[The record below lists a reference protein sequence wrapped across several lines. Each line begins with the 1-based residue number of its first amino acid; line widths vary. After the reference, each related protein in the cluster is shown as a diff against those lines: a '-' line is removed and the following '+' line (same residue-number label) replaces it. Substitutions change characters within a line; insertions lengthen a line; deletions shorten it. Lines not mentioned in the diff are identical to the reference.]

1 MHMRHV
7 DWHEKNIFNE
17 MKKYI
22 VLLLMAVVT
31 SVNVCAQSSMSDD
44 QVMQFAIREQKAGS
58 SQQQIVTK
66 LIQRGVDINQI
77 RRVRKKLERETS
89 QSGLGV
95 VSNIDKAG
103 DRTRKAAVVGKE
115 AQADEAQSRTSGLV
129 EAERQRSTRRTYD
142 DEDPEYLE
150 FLKAY
155 RDVLPDSMTIND
167 EFDEFIRDK
176 YEKQKN
182 QKKVFGRNIFN
193 NKDLSFEPNMNIATP
208 ENYVLGP
215 GDAVYVDVYGASN
228 KSVETTVSPDGYI
241 NVEGFGLIYVSGLTV
256 AQANARVKSE
266 LGKRYSSST
275 IKLTVGQTKTIAV
288 NVMGE
293 VKVPGTYTLSAF
305 STVFHALYMAGGT
318 NDIGTLR
325 DIKVFRNNKQVA
337 SVDIYD
343 YMLNG
348 KLRSNI
354 RLAEGD
360 VIMVGPYNCLVN
372 ITGKVK
378 RPMYYEMKP
387 TESMSSLLKYS
398 GGFAG
403 DAYTKSV
410 RVVRKTG
417 RQYSVYNVEEFDM
430 GQFYMADGDSVSV
443 DSVLT
448 RYENMVEVKG
458 GVFRP
463 GMYQI
468 GNGINSVRTLVEHA
482 EGVTEQ
488 AFLNRAIIHRTKAD
502 RTLEVI
508 SVDLKGILAGTT
520 ADIPLKNE
528 DVLFIPTSEDANME
542 KTLTISGEV
551 YYPGIYRYAD
561 NETIEDFILQAGGL
575 KETASTVKVDISRR
589 RINPAATASEA
600 ELSQTFTMSLKDGF
614 VVDGTPGFVL
624 QPYDEVYVRKSPG
637 TNEQV
642 NIKIEG
648 EVLFPGDYALAA
660 KTQRLSDV
668 MKMAGGVT
676 AFGYAKGAR
685 LERKVSPEERIRM
698 EEVMKLQREQ
708 YEEMQNEQAVS
719 LASAKVSVAG
729 LNEDAS
735 KSAMVQKFRVADTYY
750 VGIELDKA
758 LANPGGDEDITLREG
773 DKIIVPMYNATVKV
787 NGAVLYPNTVN
798 FISGKKAK
806 YYLSQAGGLGNHANK
821 KGAYIIYQNGN
832 AAKIS
837 DGAKP
842 EPGCEIIVPYKVKKV
857 QNTQQWITIGT
868 GVASLA
874 TIIATL
880 ANILK

>member
-1 MHMRHV
+1 
-7 DWHEKNIFNE
+7 
-17 MKKYI
+17 MKRRLASTLLF
-22 VLLLMAVVT
+22 LLLA
-31 SVNVCAQSSMSDD
+31 SSLSWAQSSMTDD
-44 QVMQFAIREQKAGS
+44 QIFQFAVKEQKAGT

-66 LIQRGVDINQI
+66 LMQRGVDINQI
-77 RRVRKKLERETS
+77 RRVKRKLERETK
-89 QSGLGV
+89 QTGLGV
-95 VSNIDKAG
+95 VSNVG
-103 DRTRKAAVVGKE
+103 TNNNDRTRKANTQTDELASE
-115 AQADEAQSRTSGLV
+115 NADKYTSGMILDN
-129 EAERQRSTRRTYD
+129 RYQSKRRTYD
-142 DEDPEYLE
+142 ENDPEFQE
-150 FLKAY
+150 FMKAY
-155 RDVLPDSMTIND
+155 KELLPDSLTIQD
-167 EFDEFIRDK
+167 EFDEFI
-176 YEKQKN
+176 YEKYQK
-182 QKKVFGRNIFN
+182 QKDQRKVFGRNIFN

-215 GDAVYVDVYGASN
+215 GDAVFVDIYGASN
-228 KSVETTVSPDGYI
+228 KSAQATVTPDGYI
-241 NVEGFGLIYVSGLTV
+241 NIEGYGLIYVSGLTV
-256 AQANARVKSE
+256 AQANAKVKSE
-266 LGKRYSSST
+266 LGKRYSSSK
-275 IKLTVGQTKTIAV
+275 IKLTVGQTKTISV

-305 STVFHALYMAGGT
+305 SSVFHALYMAGGT
-318 NDIGTLR
+318 NEIGTLR

-343 YMLNG
+343 YILNG
-348 KLRSNI
+348 RLRSNI
-354 RLAEGD
+354 RLTEGD

-378 RPMYYEMKP
+378 RPMYYEMK
-387 TESMSSLLKYS
+387 TSESMSSLLKYS

-417 RQYSVYNVEEFDM
+417 RQYSIYNVEEFDM
-430 GQFYMADGDSVSV
+430 GQFLMADGDSVSV

-468 GNGINSVRTLVEHA
+468 GAGINSVRTLVEHA

-488 AFLNRAIIHRTKAD
+488 AFLNRAIIHRMKSD

-508 SVDLKGILAGTT
+508 SVDLKGILAGTVP
-520 ADIPLKNE
+520 DVPMKNE
-528 DVLFIPTSEDANME
+528 DVLFIPTQEELNTE
-542 KTLTISGEV
+542 KTITIYGEV
-551 YYPGIYRYAD
+551 FYPGIYKYAE
-561 NETIEDFILQAGGL
+561 NETIEDFVLQAGGL
-575 KETASTVKVDISRR
+575 NESASTVKVDVSRR
-589 RINPAATASEA
+589 IVNPEATTSNA
-600 ELSQTFTMSLKDGF
+600 EIAQIFSMSLKDGF
-614 VVDGTPGFVL
+614 VIDGTPGFTL
-624 QPYDEVYVRKSPG
+624 QPFDEVYVRKSPG

-642 NIKIEG
+642 NVSISG
-648 EVLFPGDYALAA
+648 EVLFPGSYSLAT
-660 KTQRLSDV
+660 KKQRLSDI

-685 LERKVSPEERIRM
+685 LERKVNPEERIRM

-708 YEEMQNEQAVS
+708 YEEMQNEQAIS
-719 LASAKVSVAG
+719 LANAKANVST
-729 LNEDAS
+729 LKEDANQ
-735 KSAMVQKFRVADTYY
+735 SAMVQKFKGGDTYY

-773 DKIIVPMYNATVKV
+773 DKIIVPVFNGTVKV

-798 FISGKKAK
+798 YISGKKTK
-806 YYLSQAGGLGNHANK
+806 YYLSQAGGFGNYANK

-832 AAKIS
+832 AAKLS

-842 EPGCEIIVPYKVKKV
+842 EPGCEIIVPYKAKKV
-857 QNTQQWITIGT
+857 QNFQQWVTLGT
-868 GVASLA
+868 GIASLA

>member
-1 MHMRHV
+1 MR
-7 DWHEKNIFNE
+7 
-17 MKKYI
+17 KYLC
-22 VLLLMAVVT
+22 LLLFAVFT
-31 SVNVCAQSSMSDD
+31 CMEASAQSSMTDD
-44 QVMQFAIREQKAGS
+44 QVLQFAVKEQKAGS
-58 SQQQIVTK
+58 TQQQIVTK
-66 LIQRGVDINQI
+66 LMQRGVDISQI
-77 RRVRKKLERETS
+77 RRVKKKMERTAS
-89 QSGLGV
+89 ADGMGV
-95 VSNIDKAG
+95 VSNVNKND
-103 DRTRKAAVVGKE
+103 DRSRKGNSANAEIQPDESE
-115 AQADEAQSRTSGLV
+115 ARTSGLV
-129 EAERQRSTRRTYD
+129 ERERDKSVRHTYD
-142 DEDPEYLE
+142 EDDEEFQA
-150 FLKAY
+150 FLKVY
-155 RDVLPDSMTIND
+155 KDVMPDSLTLED
-167 EFDEFIRDK
+167 EFDDFIRDK

-182 QKKVFGRNIFN
+182 RKKVFGRNIFN

-215 GDAVYVDVYGASN
+215 GDAVYVDIYGASN
-228 KSVETTVSPDGYI
+228 KSLEMTVSPDGYI
-241 NVEGFGLIYVSGLTV
+241 NVEGYGLVSVSGLTV
-256 AQANARVKSE
+256 SQANARVKSE

-275 IKLTVGQTKTIAV
+275 IKLTVGQTKTISV

-348 KLRSNI
+348 KLSGNV

-378 RPMYYEMKP
+378 RPMYYEMK
-387 TESMSSLLKYS
+387 TSESMASLLKYA
-398 GGFAG
+398 GGFTG
-403 DAYTKSV
+403 DAYSKSV

-417 RQYSVYNVEEFDM
+417 RQYSVYNVNEFDQA
-430 GQFYMADGDSVSV
+430 QFYMADGDSVSV
-443 DSVLT
+443 DSVLV

-468 GNGINSVRTLVEHA
+468 GDGINSVRTLVEQA

-488 AFLNRAIIHRTKAD
+488 AFLNRAIIHRMKQD
-502 RTLEVI
+502 RTFEVVR
-508 SVDLKGILAGTT
+508 VDLKGILDGTV
-520 ADIPLKNE
+520 ADVPLKNE
-528 DVLFIPTSEDANME
+528 DVLFIPTQEELNME
-542 KTLTISGEV
+542 KTITISGEV
-551 YYPGIYRYAD
+551 FYPGIYKYAE

-575 KETASTVKVDISRR
+575 KETASTVKVDVSRR
-589 RINPAATASEA
+589 KVNPGATQSEDDLA
-600 ELSQTFTMSLKDGF
+600 EIFSISLKDGF

-624 QPYDEVYVRKSPG
+624 QPFDEVYVRKSPG
-637 TNEQV
+637 TTDPV
-642 NIKIEG
+642 DVTISG
-648 EVLFPGDYALAA
+648 EVLFPGDYSLAA

-668 MKMAGGVT
+668 LKAAGGVT
-676 AFGYAKGAR
+676 PFGYAKGAR
-685 LERKVSPEERIRM
+685 LERKVNAEERIRM

-708 YEEMQNEQAVS
+708 YEEIQQEQAIS
-719 LASAKVSVAG
+719 MASAKTSVTG
-729 LNEDAS
+729 MNNDIY
-735 KSAMVQKFRVADTYY
+735 KSAMVQKFKVRDTYY

-758 LANPGGDEDITLREG
+758 LANPGCDEDITLREG
-773 DKIIVPMYNATVKV
+773 DKIIVPVYNATVKI

-798 FISGKKAK
+798 FTKGKKFK
-806 YYLSQAGGLGNHANK
+806 QYLSQAGGYSNNANK

-832 AAKIS
+832 AAKVS
-837 DGAKP
+837 DGAEP
-842 EPGCEIIVPYKVKKV
+842 EPGCEIIVPYKSKKV
-857 QNTQQWITIGT
+857 QNVQQWISIGT
-868 GVASLA
+868 GVASLV

>member
-1 MHMRHV
+1 M
-7 DWHEKNIFNE
+7 EI
-17 MKKYI
+17 KKYI
-22 VLLLMAVVT
+22 CLILLAMFACLEV
-31 SVNVCAQSSMSDD
+31 SAQSSMTDD
-44 QVMQFAIREQKAGS
+44 QVLQFAAKEQKAGS

-66 LIQRGVDINQI
+66 LMQRGVDINQI
-77 RRVRKKLERETS
+77 RRVKKKMERTSS
-89 QSGLGV
+89 QSGVGV
-95 VSNIDKAG
+95 VSNIEKTD
-103 DRTRKAAVVGKE
+103 DRTRKANTATKE
-115 AQADEAQSRTSGLV
+115 TSADDAEARTSGLV
-129 EAERQRSTRRTYD
+129 TMERDKSVRHTYD
-142 DEDPEYLE
+142 EDDEEFQE

-155 RDVLPDSMTIND
+155 KDVLPDSLTMED
-167 EFDEFIRDK
+167 EFEEFIRDK

-182 QKKVFGRNIFN
+182 RKKVFGRNVFN

-228 KSVETTVSPDGYI
+228 KSVEATVSPDGYI
-241 NVEGFGLIYVSGLTV
+241 NIEGYGLISVSGLTV
-256 AQANARVKSE
+256 KQANARVKSE

-275 IKLTVGQTKTIAV
+275 IKLTVGQTKTISV

-348 KLRSNI
+348 KLSGNV

-360 VIMVGPYNCLVN
+360 VIMVGPYSCLVN

-378 RPMYYEMKP
+378 RPMYYEMK
-387 TESMSSLLKYS
+387 TSESMASLLKYA

-417 RQYSVYNVEEFDM
+417 RQYSVYNVNEFDQA
-430 GQFYMADGDSVSV
+430 QFYMADGDSVSV
-443 DSVLT
+443 DSVLV

-468 GNGINSVRTLVEHA
+468 GDGINSVRTLVEQA

-488 AFLNRAIIHRTKAD
+488 AFLNRAIIHRMKAD
-502 RTLEVI
+502 RTLEVV
-508 SVDLKGILAGTT
+508 SVDLKGILAGTS
-520 ADIPLKNE
+520 ADVPLKNE
-528 DVLFIPTSEDANME
+528 DVLFIPTQEELNME
-542 KTLTISGEV
+542 KTITISGEV
-551 YYPGIYRYAD
+551 YYPGIYKYAE

-575 KETASTVKVDISRR
+575 KETASTMKVDISRR
-589 RINPAATASEA
+589 RVNPGATQADG
-600 ELSQTFTMSLKDGF
+600 ELAQTFSMSIKDGF
-614 VVDGTPGFVL
+614 VVDGTPGFTL
-624 QPYDEVYVRKSPG
+624 QPFDEVYVRKSPG
-637 TNEQV
+637 TTDPV
-642 NIKIEG
+642 NVTVSG
-648 EVLFPGDYALAA
+648 EVLFPGDYSLAA

-668 MKMAGGVT
+668 MKTAGGVT
-676 AFGYAKGAR
+676 QFGYAKGAR
-685 LERKVSPEERIRM
+685 LERKVNAEERIRL

-708 YEEMQNEQAVS
+708 YEEMQQEQAIS
-719 LASAKVSVAG
+719 LASAKASSTGMNV
-729 LNEDAS
+729 DAN
-735 KSAMVQKFRVADTYY
+735 KSAIMDKFKVTDTYY

-758 LANPGGDEDITLREG
+758 LENPGCDEDIILREG
-773 DKIIVPMYNATVKV
+773 DKIIVPVYNGTVKV

-798 FISGKKAK
+798 YTSGKKFRH
-806 YYLSQAGGLGNHANK
+806 YLSQAGGFSNNANK

-832 AAKIS
+832 AAKVA

-842 EPGCEIIVPYKVKKV
+842 EPGCEIIVPYKSKKV
-857 QNTQQWITIGT
+857 QNVQQWISIGT
-868 GVASLA
+868 GVASLV

>member
-1 MHMRHV
+1 
-7 DWHEKNIFNE
+7 
-17 MKKYI
+17 MKKYLC
-22 VLLLMAVVT
+22 LLLFAVFACMEA
-31 SVNVCAQSSMSDD
+31 SAQSSMTDD
-44 QVMQFAIREQKAGS
+44 QVLQFAVKEQKAGS
-58 SQQQIVTK
+58 TQQQIVTK
-66 LIQRGVDINQI
+66 LMQRGVDISQI
-77 RRVRKKLERETS
+77 RRVKKKMERAS
-89 QSGLGV
+89 SSDGMGV
-95 VSNIDKAG
+95 VSNVNKTD
-103 DRTRKAAVVGKE
+103 DRSRKGNAANAE
-115 AQADEAQSRTSGLV
+115 MRSDESESRTSGLV
-129 EAERQRSTRRTYD
+129 ERERDKSVRHTYD
-142 DEDPEYLE
+142 EDDEEFQA

-155 RDVLPDSMTIND
+155 KDVLPDSLTMED

-182 QKKVFGRNIFN
+182 MKKVFGRNIFN

-215 GDAVYVDVYGASN
+215 GDAVYIDIYGASN
-228 KSVETTVSPDGYI
+228 KSVETTVSPDGYV
-241 NVEGFGLIYVSGLTV
+241 NVEGFGLISVSGLTV
-256 AQANARVKSE
+256 QQANARVKSE

-275 IKLTVGQTKTIAV
+275 IKLTVGQTKTISV

-348 KLRSNI
+348 KLSGNV

-378 RPMYYEMKP
+378 RPMYYEMKT
-387 TESMSSLLKYS
+387 TESMASLLKYA
-398 GGFAG
+398 GGFTG
-403 DAYTKSV
+403 DAYSKSV
-410 RVVRKTG
+410 RVIRKTG
-417 RQYSVYNVEEFDM
+417 RQYSVYNVNEFDQA
-430 GQFYMADGDSVSV
+430 QFYMADGDSVSV
-443 DSVLT
+443 DSVLI

-468 GNGINSVRTLVEHA
+468 GDGVNSVRTLVEQA

-488 AFLNRAIIHRTKAD
+488 AFLNRAIIHRMKQD
-502 RTLEVI
+502 RTLEVV
-508 SVDLKGILAGTT
+508 SVDLKGILDGTV
-520 ADIPLKNE
+520 ADVPLKNE
-528 DVLFIPTSEDANME
+528 DVLFIPTQEELNME
-542 KTLTISGEV
+542 KTITISGEV
-551 YYPGIYRYAD
+551 FYPGIYKYAE

-575 KETASTVKVDISRR
+575 KETASTVKVDVSRR
-589 RINPAATASEA
+589 KVNPGATQSEDGLA
-600 ELSQTFTMSLKDGF
+600 EIFSMSIKDGF
-614 VVDGTPGFVL
+614 VVDGTPGFTL
-624 QPYDEVYVRKSPG
+624 QPFDEVYVRKSPG
-637 TNEQV
+637 TTDPV
-642 NIKIEG
+642 NVTISG
-648 EVLFPGDYALAA
+648 EVLFPGEYSLAA

-668 MKMAGGVT
+668 MKAAGGVT
-676 AFGYAKGAR
+676 PFGYAKGAR
-685 LERKVSPEERIRM
+685 LERKVNAEERIRM

-708 YEEMQNEQAVS
+708 YEEIQQEQAIS
-719 LASAKVSVAG
+719 MASAKVSVTG
-729 LNEDAS
+729 QKDDID
-735 KSAMVQKFRVADTYY
+735 KSAMVQKFKVGDTYY

-758 LANPGGDEDITLREG
+758 LAKPGCDEDITLREG
-773 DKIIVPMYNATVKV
+773 DKIIVPVYNATVKI

-798 FISGKKAK
+798 FTSDKKFK
-806 YYLSQAGGLGNHANK
+806 HYLSQAGGYSNNAYK

-832 AAKIS
+832 AAKVS

-842 EPGCEIIVPYKVKKV
+842 EPGCEIIVPYKSKKV
-857 QNTQQWITIGT
+857 QNVQQWISIGT
-868 GVASLA
+868 GVASLV

>member
-1 MHMRHV
+1 
-7 DWHEKNIFNE
+7 
-17 MKKYI
+17 MKRRLASTLLF
-22 VLLLMAVVT
+22 LLLA
-31 SVNVCAQSSMSDD
+31 SSLSWAQSSMTDD
-44 QVMQFAIREQKAGS
+44 QIFQFAVKEQKAGT

-66 LIQRGVDINQI
+66 LMQRGVDINQI
-77 RRVRKKLERETS
+77 RRVKRKLERETK
-89 QSGLGV
+89 QTGLGV
-95 VSNIDKAG
+95 VSNVG
-103 DRTRKAAVVGKE
+103 TNNNDRTRKANTQTDELASE
-115 AQADEAQSRTSGLV
+115 NADKYTSGMILDN
-129 EAERQRSTRRTYD
+129 RYQSKRRTYD
-142 DEDPEYLE
+142 ENDPEFQE
-150 FLKAY
+150 FMKAY
-155 RDVLPDSMTIND
+155 KELLPDSLTIQD
-167 EFDEFIRDK
+167 EFDEFI
-176 YEKQKN
+176 YEKYQK
-182 QKKVFGRNIFN
+182 QKDQRKVFGRNIFN

-215 GDAVYVDVYGASN
+215 GDAVFVDIYGASN
-228 KSVETTVSPDGYI
+228 KSAQATVTPDGYI
-241 NVEGFGLIYVSGLTV
+241 NIEGYGLIYVSGLTV
-256 AQANARVKSE
+256 AQANAKVKSE
-266 LGKRYSSST
+266 LGKRYSSSK
-275 IKLTVGQTKTIAV
+275 IKLTVGQTKTISV

-305 STVFHALYMAGGT
+305 SSVFHALYMAGGT
-318 NDIGTLR
+318 NEIGTLR

-343 YMLNG
+343 YILNG
-348 KLRSNI
+348 RLRSNI
-354 RLAEGD
+354 RLTEGD

-378 RPMYYEMKP
+378 RPMYYEMK
-387 TESMSSLLKYS
+387 TSESMSSLLKYS

-417 RQYSVYNVEEFDM
+417 RQYSIYNVEEFDM
-430 GQFYMADGDSVSV
+430 GQFLMADGDSVSV

-468 GNGINSVRTLVEHA
+468 GAGINSVRTLVEHA

-488 AFLNRAIIHRTKAD
+488 AFLNRAIIHRMKSD

-508 SVDLKGILAGTT
+508 SVDLKGILAGTVP
-520 ADIPLKNE
+520 DVPMKNE
-528 DVLFIPTSEDANME
+528 DVLFIPTQEELNTE
-542 KTLTISGEV
+542 KTITIYGEV
-551 YYPGIYRYAD
+551 FYPGIYKYAE
-561 NETIEDFILQAGGL
+561 NETIEDFVLQAGGL
-575 KETASTVKVDISRR
+575 KESASTVKVDVSRR
-589 RINPAATASEA
+589 IVNPEATTSNA
-600 ELSQTFTMSLKDGF
+600 EIAQIFSMSLKDGF
-614 VVDGTPGFVL
+614 VIDGTPGFTL
-624 QPYDEVYVRKSPG
+624 QPFDEVYVRKSPG

-642 NIKIEG
+642 NVSISG
-648 EVLFPGDYALAA
+648 EVLFPGSYSLAT
-660 KTQRLSDV
+660 KKQRLSDI

-685 LERKVSPEERIRM
+685 LERKVNPEERIRM

-708 YEEMQNEQAVS
+708 YEEMQNEQAIS
-719 LASAKVSVAG
+719 LANAKANVST
-729 LNEDAS
+729 LKEDANQ
-735 KSAMVQKFRVADTYY
+735 SAMVQKFKGGDTYY

-773 DKIIVPMYNATVKV
+773 DKIIVPVFNGTVKV

-798 FISGKKAK
+798 YISGKKTK
-806 YYLSQAGGLGNHANK
+806 YYLSQAGGFGNYANK

-832 AAKIS
+832 AAKFS

-842 EPGCEIIVPYKVKKV
+842 EPGCEIIVPYKAKKV
-857 QNTQQWITIGT
+857 QNFQQWVTLGT
-868 GVASLA
+868 GIASLA

>member
-1 MHMRHV
+1 M
-7 DWHEKNIFNE
+7 E
-17 MKKYI
+17 
-22 VLLLMAVVT
+22 A
-31 SVNVCAQSSMSDD
+31 SAQSSMTDD
-44 QVMQFAIREQKAGS
+44 QVLQFAVKEQKAGS
-58 SQQQIVTK
+58 TQQQIVTK
-66 LIQRGVDINQI
+66 LMQRGVDISQI
-77 RRVRKKLERETS
+77 RRVKKKMERAS
-89 QSGLGV
+89 SSDGMGV
-95 VSNIDKAG
+95 VSNVNKTD
-103 DRTRKAAVVGKE
+103 DRSRKGNAANAE
-115 AQADEAQSRTSGLV
+115 MRSDESESRTSGLV
-129 EAERQRSTRRTYD
+129 ERERDKSVRHTYD
-142 DEDPEYLE
+142 EDDEEFQA

-155 RDVLPDSMTIND
+155 KEVLPDSLTMED

-182 QKKVFGRNIFN
+182 MKKVFGRNIFN

-215 GDAVYVDVYGASN
+215 GDAVYIDIYGASN
-228 KSVETTVSPDGYI
+228 KSVETTVSPDGYV
-241 NVEGFGLIYVSGLTV
+241 NVEGFGLISVSGLTV
-256 AQANARVKSE
+256 QQANARVKSE

-275 IKLTVGQTKTIAV
+275 IKLTVGQTKTISV

-348 KLRSNI
+348 KLSGNV

-378 RPMYYEMKP
+378 RPMYYEMKT
-387 TESMSSLLKYS
+387 TESMASLLKYA
-398 GGFAG
+398 GGFTG
-403 DAYTKSV
+403 DAYSKSV
-410 RVVRKTG
+410 RVIRKTG
-417 RQYSVYNVEEFDM
+417 RQYSVYNVNEFDQA
-430 GQFYMADGDSVSV
+430 QFYMADGDSVSV
-443 DSVLT
+443 DSVLI

-468 GNGINSVRTLVEHA
+468 GDGVNSVRTLVEQA

-488 AFLNRAIIHRTKAD
+488 AFLNRAIIHRMKQD
-502 RTLEVI
+502 RTLEVV
-508 SVDLKGILAGTT
+508 SVDLKGILDGTV
-520 ADIPLKNE
+520 ADVPLKNE
-528 DVLFIPTSEDANME
+528 DVLFIPTQEELNME
-542 KTLTISGEV
+542 KTITISGEV
-551 YYPGIYRYAD
+551 FYPGIYKYAE

-575 KETASTVKVDISRR
+575 KETASTVKVDVSRR
-589 RINPAATASEA
+589 KVNPGATQSEDGLA
-600 ELSQTFTMSLKDGF
+600 EIFSMSIKDGF
-614 VVDGTPGFVL
+614 VVDGTPGFTL
-624 QPYDEVYVRKSPG
+624 QPFDEVYVRKSPG
-637 TNEQV
+637 TTDPV
-642 NIKIEG
+642 NVTISG
-648 EVLFPGDYALAA
+648 EVLFPGEYSLAA

-668 MKMAGGVT
+668 MKAAGGVT
-676 AFGYAKGAR
+676 PFGYAKGAR
-685 LERKVSPEERIRM
+685 LERKVNAEERIRM

-708 YEEMQNEQAVS
+708 YEEIQQEQTIS
-719 LASAKVSVAG
+719 MASAKVNVTG
-729 LNEDAS
+729 QKDDID
-735 KSAMVQKFRVADTYY
+735 KSAMVQKFKVGDTYY

-758 LANPGGDEDITLREG
+758 LAKPGCDEDITLREG
-773 DKIIVPMYNATVKV
+773 DKIIVPVYNATVKI

-798 FISGKKAK
+798 FTSDKKFK
-806 YYLSQAGGLGNHANK
+806 HYLSQAGGYSNNANK

-832 AAKIS
+832 AAKVS

-842 EPGCEIIVPYKVKKV
+842 EPGCEIIVPYKSKKV
-857 QNTQQWITIGT
+857 QNVQQWISIGT
-868 GVASLA
+868 GVASLV

>member
-1 MHMRHV
+1 MRGGR
-7 DWHEKNIFNE
+7 ELANIVFTE
-17 MKKYI
+17 MKKYLC
-22 VLLLMAVVT
+22 LLLFAVFACMEA
-31 SVNVCAQSSMSDD
+31 SAQSSMTDD
-44 QVMQFAIREQKAGS
+44 QVLQFAVKEQKAGS
-58 SQQQIVTK
+58 TQQQIVTK
-66 LIQRGVDINQI
+66 LMQRGVDISQI
-77 RRVRKKLERETS
+77 RRVKKKMERAS
-89 QSGLGV
+89 SSDGMGV
-95 VSNIDKAG
+95 VSNVNKTD
-103 DRTRKAAVVGKE
+103 DRSRKGNAANAE
-115 AQADEAQSRTSGLV
+115 MRSDESESRTSGLV
-129 EAERQRSTRRTYD
+129 ERERDKSVRHTYD
-142 DEDPEYLE
+142 EDDEEFQA

-155 RDVLPDSMTIND
+155 KEVLPDSLTMED

-182 QKKVFGRNIFN
+182 MKKVFGRNIFN

-215 GDAVYVDVYGASN
+215 GDAVYIDIYGASN
-228 KSVETTVSPDGYI
+228 KSVETTVSPDGYV
-241 NVEGFGLIYVSGLTV
+241 NVEGFGLISVSGLTV
-256 AQANARVKSE
+256 QQANARVKSE

-275 IKLTVGQTKTIAV
+275 IKLTVGQTKTISV

-348 KLRSNI
+348 KLSGNV

-378 RPMYYEMKP
+378 RPMYYEMKT
-387 TESMSSLLKYS
+387 TESMASLLKYA
-398 GGFAG
+398 GGFTG
-403 DAYTKSV
+403 DAYSKSV
-410 RVVRKTG
+410 RVIRKTG
-417 RQYSVYNVEEFDM
+417 RQYSVYNVNEFDQA
-430 GQFYMADGDSVSV
+430 QFYMADGDSVSV
-443 DSVLT
+443 DSVLI

-468 GNGINSVRTLVEHA
+468 GDGVNSVRTLVEQA

-488 AFLNRAIIHRTKAD
+488 AFLNRAIIHRMKQD
-502 RTLEVI
+502 RTLEVV
-508 SVDLKGILAGTT
+508 SVDLKGILDGTV
-520 ADIPLKNE
+520 ADVPLKNE
-528 DVLFIPTSEDANME
+528 DVLFIPTQEELNME
-542 KTLTISGEV
+542 KTITISGEV
-551 YYPGIYRYAD
+551 FYPGIYKYAE

-575 KETASTVKVDISRR
+575 KETASTVKVDVSRR
-589 RINPAATASEA
+589 KVNPGATQSEDGLA
-600 ELSQTFTMSLKDGF
+600 EIFSMSIKDGF
-614 VVDGTPGFVL
+614 VVDGTPGFTL
-624 QPYDEVYVRKSPG
+624 LPFDEVYVRKSPG
-637 TNEQV
+637 TTDPV
-642 NIKIEG
+642 NVTISG
-648 EVLFPGDYALAA
+648 EVLFPGEYSLAA

-668 MKMAGGVT
+668 MKAAGGVT
-676 AFGYAKGAR
+676 PFGYAKGAR
-685 LERKVSPEERIRM
+685 LERKVNAEERIRM

-708 YEEMQNEQAVS
+708 YEEIQQEQTIS
-719 LASAKVSVAG
+719 MASAKVNVTG
-729 LNEDAS
+729 QKDDID
-735 KSAMVQKFRVADTYY
+735 KSAMVQKFKVGDTYY

-758 LANPGGDEDITLREG
+758 LAKPGCDEDITLREG
-773 DKIIVPMYNATVKV
+773 DKIIVPVYNATVKI

-798 FISGKKAK
+798 FTSDKKFK
-806 YYLSQAGGLGNHANK
+806 HYLSQAGGYSNNANK

-832 AAKIS
+832 AAKVS

-842 EPGCEIIVPYKVKKV
+842 EPGCEIIVPYKSKKV
-857 QNTQQWITIGT
+857 QNVQQWISIGT
-868 GVASLA
+868 GVASLV

>member
-1 MHMRHV
+1 M
-7 DWHEKNIFNE
+7 
-17 MKKYI
+17 
-22 VLLLMAVVT
+22 LLTMLTTV
-31 SVNVCAQSSMSDD
+31 SVFAQSSMTDD
-44 QVMQFAIREQKAGS
+44 QVMQYALKEQKAGS
-58 SQQQIVTK
+58 TSQQIVTK

-77 RRVRKKLERETS
+77 RRVRKKLERETK
-89 QSGLGV
+89 QTGLGV
-95 VSNIDKAG
+95 VNNLGNEG
-103 DRTRKAAVVGKE
+103 DRTRKANTKDPKNAKE
-115 AQADEAQSRTSGLV
+115 EADKKTSVLLENEADKT
-129 EAERQRSTRRTYD
+129 TRRTYD
-142 DEDPEYLE
+142 DQDEQFQE
-150 FLKAY
+150 FLRAY
-155 RDVLPDSMTIND
+155 KDVLPDSLTMED
-167 EFDEFIRDK
+167 EFDNFIRDK

-182 QKKVFGRNIFN
+182 MKKVFGRNIFN
-193 NKDLSFEPNMNIATP
+193 NKDLTFEPNMNIATP
-208 ENYVLGP
+208 ENYMLGP
-215 GDAVYVDVYGASN
+215 GDVVYVDVYGASN
-228 KSVETTVSPDGYI
+228 KSVEATVSPDGYI
-241 NVEGFGLIYVSGLTV
+241 NVEGYGLISVSGLTV
-256 AQANARVKSE
+256 SQANARVKAE
-266 LGKRYSSST
+266 LGKRYSSSK
-275 IKLTVGQTKTIAV
+275 IKLTVGQTKTISV

-293 VKVPGTYTLSAF
+293 VKVPGTYTLSSF

-318 NDIGTLR
+318 NEIGTLR

-348 KLRSNI
+348 RLRSNI

-378 RPMYYEMKP
+378 RPMYYEMKSS
-387 TESMSSLLKYS
+387 ESMSSLLKYS
-398 GGFAG
+398 GGFTG
-403 DAYTKSV
+403 DAYSKSV

-417 RQYSVYNVEEFDM
+417 RQYSVYNVGEFDM

-468 GNGINSVRTLVEHA
+468 GDGINSVRTLIEQA

-488 AFLNRAIIHRTKAD
+488 AFINRAIIHRMKSD

-508 SVDLKGILAGTT
+508 SVDLKGILSGKT

-528 DVLFIPTSEDANME
+528 DVLFVPTQEDLNTD
-542 KTLTISGEV
+542 KTITIYGEIF
-551 YYPGIYRYAD
+551 YPGTYKFAD

-575 KETASTVKVDISRR
+575 KETASVVKVDVSRR
-589 RINPAATASEA
+589 IINPKATESDADLA
-600 ELSQTFTMSLKDGF
+600 QTFSMSLKDGF
-614 VVDGTPGFVL
+614 VVDGTPGFTL

-642 NIKIEG
+642 NITISG
-648 EVLFPGDYALAA
+648 EVLFPGSYALET
-660 KTQRLSDV
+660 KKQRLSDV
-668 MKMAGGVT
+668 MKIAGGVT
-676 AFGYAKGAR
+676 KFGYPKGAR
-685 LERKVSPEERIRM
+685 LERKVSAEERIRM

-708 YEEMQNEQAVS
+708 YEEMQNEQALS
-719 LASAKVSVAG
+719 LASASVNG
-729 LNEDAS
+729 LKEDANNS
-735 KSAMVQKFRVADTYY
+735 QMLQKFSVGNTYY

-773 DKIIVPMYNATVKV
+773 DQIIVPMYNATVKI

-798 FISGKKAK
+798 FINGKKSS
-806 YYLSQAGGLGNHANK
+806 YYLSQAGGLGNYANK

-832 AAKIS
+832 AAKLS

-842 EPGCEIIVPYKVKKV
+842 EPGCEIIVPYKAKKV
-857 QNTQQWITIGT
+857 QNVQQWITIGT

>member
-1 MHMRHV
+1 
-7 DWHEKNIFNE
+7 
-17 MKKYI
+17 MKRRLASTLLF
-22 VLLLMAVVT
+22 LLLA
-31 SVNVCAQSSMSDD
+31 SSLSWAQSSMTDD
-44 QVMQFAIREQKAGS
+44 QIFQFAVKEQKAGT

-66 LIQRGVDINQI
+66 LMQRGVDINQI
-77 RRVRKKLERETS
+77 RRVKRKLERETK
-89 QSGLGV
+89 QTGLGV
-95 VSNIDKAG
+95 VSNVG
-103 DRTRKAAVVGKE
+103 TNNNDRTRKANTQTDELASE
-115 AQADEAQSRTSGLV
+115 NADKYTSGMILDN
-129 EAERQRSTRRTYD
+129 RYQSKRRTYD
-142 DEDPEYLE
+142 ENDPEFQE
-150 FLKAY
+150 FMKAY
-155 RDVLPDSMTIND
+155 KELLPDSLTIQD
-167 EFDEFIRDK
+167 EFDEFI
-176 YEKQKN
+176 YEKYQK
-182 QKKVFGRNIFN
+182 QKDQRKVFGRNIFN

-215 GDAVYVDVYGASN
+215 GDAVFVDIYGASN
-228 KSVETTVSPDGYI
+228 KSAQATVTPDGYI
-241 NVEGFGLIYVSGLTV
+241 NIEGYGLIYVSGLTV
-256 AQANARVKSE
+256 AQANAKVKSE
-266 LGKRYSSST
+266 LGKRYSSSK
-275 IKLTVGQTKTIAV
+275 IKLTVGQTKTISV

-305 STVFHALYMAGGT
+305 SSVFHALYMAGGT
-318 NDIGTLR
+318 NEIGTLR

-343 YMLNG
+343 YILNG
-348 KLRSNI
+348 RLRSNI
-354 RLAEGD
+354 RLTEGD

-378 RPMYYEMKP
+378 RPMYYEMK
-387 TESMSSLLKYS
+387 TSESMSSLLKYS

-417 RQYSVYNVEEFDM
+417 RQYSIYNVEEFDM
-430 GQFYMADGDSVSV
+430 GQFLMADGDSVSV

-468 GNGINSVRTLVEHA
+468 GAGINSVRTLVEHA

-488 AFLNRAIIHRTKAD
+488 AFLNRAIIHRMKSN

-508 SVDLKGILAGTT
+508 SVDLKGILAGTVP
-520 ADIPLKNE
+520 DVPMKNE
-528 DVLFIPTSEDANME
+528 DVLFIPTQEELNTE
-542 KTLTISGEV
+542 KTITIYGEV
-551 YYPGIYRYAD
+551 FYPGIYKYAE
-561 NETIEDFILQAGGL
+561 NETIEDFVLQAGGL
-575 KETASTVKVDISRR
+575 KESASTVKVDVSRR
-589 RINPAATASEA
+589 IVNPEATTSNA
-600 ELSQTFTMSLKDGF
+600 EIAQIFSMSLKDGF
-614 VVDGTPGFVL
+614 VIDGTPGFTL
-624 QPYDEVYVRKSPG
+624 QPFDEVYVRKSPG

-642 NIKIEG
+642 NVSISG
-648 EVLFPGDYALAA
+648 EVLFPGSYSLAT
-660 KTQRLSDV
+660 KKQRLSDI

-685 LERKVSPEERIRM
+685 LERKVNPEERIRM

-708 YEEMQNEQAVS
+708 YEEMQNEQAIS
-719 LASAKVSVAG
+719 LANAKANVST
-729 LNEDAS
+729 LKEDANQ
-735 KSAMVQKFRVADTYY
+735 SAMVQKFKVGDTYY

-773 DKIIVPMYNATVKV
+773 DKIIVPVFNGTVKV

-798 FISGKKAK
+798 YISGKKTK
-806 YYLSQAGGLGNHANK
+806 YYLSQAGGFGNYANK

-832 AAKIS
+832 AAKLS

-842 EPGCEIIVPYKVKKV
+842 EPGCEIIVPYKAKKV
-857 QNTQQWITIGT
+857 QNFQQWVTLGT
-868 GVASLA
+868 GIASLA

>member
-1 MHMRHV
+1 MR
-7 DWHEKNIFNE
+7 
-17 MKKYI
+17 KYLC
-22 VLLLMAVVT
+22 LLLFAMFTCMEA
-31 SVNVCAQSSMSDD
+31 SAQSSMTDD
-44 QVMQFAIREQKAGS
+44 QVLQFAVKEQKAGS
-58 SQQQIVTK
+58 TQQQIVTK
-66 LIQRGVDINQI
+66 LMQRGVDISQI
-77 RRVRKKLERETS
+77 RRVKKKMERTAS
-89 QSGLGV
+89 ADGMGV
-95 VSNIDKAG
+95 VSNVNKND
-103 DRTRKAAVVGKE
+103 DRSRKGNSANAEIQPDESE
-115 AQADEAQSRTSGLV
+115 ARTSGLV
-129 EAERQRSTRRTYD
+129 ERERDKSVRHTYD
-142 DEDPEYLE
+142 EDDEEFQA

-155 RDVLPDSMTIND
+155 KDVMPDSLTLED
-167 EFDEFIRDK
+167 EFDDFIRDK

-182 QKKVFGRNIFN
+182 RKKVFGRNIFN

-215 GDAVYVDVYGASN
+215 GDAVYVDIYGASN
-228 KSVETTVSPDGYI
+228 KSLEMTVSPDGYI
-241 NVEGFGLIYVSGLTV
+241 NVEGYGLVSVSGLTV
-256 AQANARVKSE
+256 SQANARVKSE

-275 IKLTVGQTKTIAV
+275 IKLTVGQTKTISV

-348 KLRSNI
+348 KLSGNV

-378 RPMYYEMKP
+378 RPMYYEMK
-387 TESMSSLLKYS
+387 TSESMASLLKYA
-398 GGFAG
+398 GGFTG
-403 DAYTKSV
+403 DAYSKSV

-417 RQYSVYNVEEFDM
+417 RQYSVYNVNEFDQA
-430 GQFYMADGDSVSV
+430 QFYMADGDSVSV
-443 DSVLT
+443 DSVLV

-468 GNGINSVRTLVEHA
+468 GDGINSVRTLVEQA

-488 AFLNRAIIHRTKAD
+488 AFLNRAIIHRMKQD
-502 RTLEVI
+502 RTLEVVR
-508 SVDLKGILAGTT
+508 VDLKGILDGTV
-520 ADIPLKNE
+520 ADVPLKNE
-528 DVLFIPTSEDANME
+528 DVLFIPTQEELNME
-542 KTLTISGEV
+542 KTITISGEV
-551 YYPGIYRYAD
+551 FYPGIYKYAE

-575 KETASTVKVDISRR
+575 KETASTVKVDVSRR
-589 RINPAATASEA
+589 KVNPGATQSEDDLA
-600 ELSQTFTMSLKDGF
+600 EIFSISLKDGF

-624 QPYDEVYVRKSPG
+624 QPFDEVYVRKSPG
-637 TNEQV
+637 TTDPV
-642 NIKIEG
+642 DVTISG
-648 EVLFPGDYALAA
+648 EVLFPGDYSLAA

-668 MKMAGGVT
+668 LKAAGGVT
-676 AFGYAKGAR
+676 PFGYAKGAR
-685 LERKVSPEERIRM
+685 LERKVNAEERIRM

-708 YEEMQNEQAVS
+708 YEEIQQEQAIS
-719 LASAKVSVAG
+719 MASAKTSVTG
-729 LNEDAS
+729 MNNDID
-735 KSAMVQKFRVADTYY
+735 KSAMVQKFKVRDTYY

-758 LANPGGDEDITLREG
+758 LANPGCDEDITLREG
-773 DKIIVPMYNATVKV
+773 DKIIVPVYNATVKI

-798 FISGKKAK
+798 FTKGKKFK
-806 YYLSQAGGLGNHANK
+806 QYLSQAGGYSNNANK

-832 AAKIS
+832 AAKVS
-837 DGAKP
+837 DGAEP
-842 EPGCEIIVPYKVKKV
+842 EPGCEIIVPYKSKKV
-857 QNTQQWITIGT
+857 QNVQQWISIGT
-868 GVASLA
+868 GVASLV

>member
-1 MHMRHV
+1 MLFTMLASV
-7 DWHEKNIFNE
+7 S
-17 MKKYI
+17 
-22 VLLLMAVVT
+22 VL
-31 SVNVCAQSSMSDD
+31 AQSSMTDD
-44 QVMQFAIREQKAGS
+44 QVMQYALKEQKSGS
-58 SQQQIVTK
+58 TSQQIVTK

-77 RRVRKKLERETS
+77 RRVRKKLERETKS
-89 QSGLGV
+89 TGLGV
-95 VSNIDKAG
+95 VNNLGNEG
-103 DRTRKAAVVGKE
+103 DRTRKPNTKDPKAAKE
-115 AQADEAQSRTSGLV
+115 EVDQRTSGMV
-129 EAERQRSTRRTYD
+129 ENAADKTLRRTYD
-142 DEDPEYLE
+142 DQDEEYQE
-150 FLKAY
+150 FLRAY
-155 RDVLPDSMTIND
+155 KDVLPDSLTIED
-167 EFDEFIRDK
+167 EFDNFIRDK
-176 YEKQKN
+176 YEKQKKM
-182 QKKVFGRNIFN
+182 KKVFGRNIFN

-215 GDAVYVDVYGASN
+215 GDVVYVDVYGGSN
-228 KSVETTVSPDGYI
+228 KSVETTISPDGYI
-241 NVEGFGLIYVSGLTV
+241 NVEGYGLIAVSGLTV
-256 AQANARVKSE
+256 SQANARVKAE

-275 IKLTVGQTKTIAV
+275 IKLTVGQTKTISV

-293 VKVPGTYTLSAF
+293 VKVPGTYTLSSF

-318 NDIGTLR
+318 NEIGTLR

-348 KLRSNI
+348 RLRSNI
-354 RLAEGD
+354 RLHEGD

-378 RPMYYEMKP
+378 RPMYYEMKSS
-387 TESMSSLLKYS
+387 ESMSSLLKYS
-398 GGFAG
+398 GGFTG
-403 DAYTKSV
+403 DAYTKTV

-417 RQYSVYNVEEFDM
+417 RQYSVFNVNEFDM

-468 GNGINSVRTLVEHA
+468 GDGVNSVRTLVEQA

-488 AFLNRAIIHRTKAD
+488 AFLNRAIIHRMKAD

-508 SVDLKGILAGTT
+508 SVDLKGVLNGTV

-528 DVLFIPTSEDANME
+528 DVLFVPTQEELNID
-542 KTLTISGEV
+542 KTITIYGEV
-551 YYPGIYRYAD
+551 YYPGKYKYAD

-575 KETASTVKVDISRR
+575 KETASVVKVDVSRR
-589 RINPAATASEA
+589 IINPKATESNSD
-600 ELSQTFTMSLKDGF
+600 LSQTFSMSLKDGF
-614 VVDGTPGFVL
+614 VVDGTPGFTL

-642 NIKIEG
+642 NINITG
-648 EVLFPGDYALAA
+648 EVLFPGNYALES
-660 KTQRLSDV
+660 KKQRLSDV
-668 MKMAGGVT
+668 LKVAGGVT
-676 AFGYAKGAR
+676 NFGYAKGAR
-685 LERKVSPEERIRM
+685 LERRVSAEERIRM
-698 EEVMKLQREQ
+698 EEVMKLQKEQ
-708 YEEMQNEQAVS
+708 YEEMQNEQALF
-719 LASAKVSVAG
+719 LANARANVTG
-729 LNEDAS
+729 LNGDANNS
-735 KSAMVQKFRVADTYY
+735 QKLQKFSVGETYY

-798 FISGKKAK
+798 FISGKKPS
-806 YYLSQAGGLGNHANK
+806 YYLSQAGGLGNYANK

-832 AAKIS
+832 AAKLS

-842 EPGCEIIVPYKVKKV
+842 EPGCEIIVPYKTKKV
-857 QNTQQWITIGT
+857 ANTQQWITIGT

>member
-1 MHMRHV
+1 
-7 DWHEKNIFNE
+7 
-17 MKKYI
+17 MKRRLASTLLF
-22 VLLLMAVVT
+22 LLLA
-31 SVNVCAQSSMSDD
+31 SSLSWAQSSMTDD
-44 QVMQFAIREQKAGS
+44 QIFQFAVKEQKAGT

-66 LIQRGVDINQI
+66 LMQRGVDINQI
-77 RRVRKKLERETS
+77 RRVKRKLERETK
-89 QSGLGV
+89 QTGLGV
-95 VSNIDKAG
+95 VSNVG
-103 DRTRKAAVVGKE
+103 TNNNDRTRKANTQTDELASE
-115 AQADEAQSRTSGLV
+115 NADKYTSGMILDN
-129 EAERQRSTRRTYD
+129 RYQSKRRTYD
-142 DEDPEYLE
+142 ENDPEFQE
-150 FLKAY
+150 FMKAY
-155 RDVLPDSMTIND
+155 KELLPDSLTIQD
-167 EFDEFIRDK
+167 EFDEFI
-176 YEKQKN
+176 YEKYQK
-182 QKKVFGRNIFN
+182 QKDQRKVFGRNIFN

-215 GDAVYVDVYGASN
+215 GDAVFVDIYGASN
-228 KSVETTVSPDGYI
+228 KSAQATVTPDGYI
-241 NVEGFGLIYVSGLTV
+241 NIEGYGLIYVSGLTV
-256 AQANARVKSE
+256 AQANAKVKSE
-266 LGKRYSSST
+266 LGKRYSSSK
-275 IKLTVGQTKTIAV
+275 IKLTVGQTKTISV

-305 STVFHALYMAGGT
+305 SSVFHALYMAGGT
-318 NDIGTLR
+318 NEIGTLR

-343 YMLNG
+343 YILNG
-348 KLRSNI
+348 RLRSNI
-354 RLAEGD
+354 RLTEGD

-378 RPMYYEMKP
+378 RPMYYEMK
-387 TESMSSLLKYS
+387 TSESMSSLLKYS

-417 RQYSVYNVEEFDM
+417 RQYSIYNVEEFDM
-430 GQFYMADGDSVSV
+430 GQFLMADGDSVSV

-468 GNGINSVRTLVEHA
+468 GAGINSVRTLVEHA

-488 AFLNRAIIHRTKAD
+488 AFLNRAIIHRMKSD

-508 SVDLKGILAGTT
+508 SVDLKGILAGTVP
-520 ADIPLKNE
+520 DVPMKNE
-528 DVLFIPTSEDANME
+528 DVLFIPTQEELNTE
-542 KTLTISGEV
+542 KTITIYGEV
-551 YYPGIYRYAD
+551 FYPGIYKYAE
-561 NETIEDFILQAGGL
+561 NETIEDFVLQAGGL
-575 KETASTVKVDISRR
+575 KESASTVKVDVSRR
-589 RINPAATASEA
+589 IVNPEATTSNA
-600 ELSQTFTMSLKDGF
+600 EIAQIFSMSLKDGF
-614 VVDGTPGFVL
+614 VIDGTPGFTL
-624 QPYDEVYVRKSPG
+624 QPFDEVYVRKSPG

-642 NIKIEG
+642 NVSISG
-648 EVLFPGDYALAA
+648 EVLFPGSYSLAT
-660 KTQRLSDV
+660 KKQRLSDI

-685 LERKVSPEERIRM
+685 LERKVNPEERIRM

-708 YEEMQNEQAVS
+708 YEEMQNEQAIS
-719 LASAKVSVAG
+719 LANAKANVST
-729 LNEDAS
+729 LKEDANQ
-735 KSAMVQKFRVADTYY
+735 SAMVQKFKGGDTYY

-773 DKIIVPMYNATVKV
+773 DKIIVPVFNGTVKV

-798 FISGKKAK
+798 YISGKKTK
-806 YYLSQAGGLGNHANK
+806 YYLSQAGGFGNYANK

-832 AAKIS
+832 AAKCS

-842 EPGCEIIVPYKVKKV
+842 EPGCEIIVPYKAKKV
-857 QNTQQWITIGT
+857 QNFQQWVTLGT
-868 GVASLA
+868 GIASLA

>member
-1 MHMRHV
+1 
-7 DWHEKNIFNE
+7 

-22 VLLLMAVVT
+22 FLMLLAVFT
-31 SVNVCAQSSMSDD
+31 SVNALAQSSMTDD
-44 QVMQFAIREQKAGS
+44 QVVQFALKEQKAGT

-77 RRVRKKLERETS
+77 RRVKKKLERESS
-89 QSGLGV
+89 QQGLGV
-95 VSNIDKAG
+95 VSNLDKTG
-103 DRTRKAAVVGKE
+103 DRTRKAKVKDTEMEAVEVD
-115 AQADEAQSRTSGLV
+115 ARTSGLV
-129 EAERQRSTRRTYD
+129 VKERDKTIRRTYD
-142 DEDPEYLE
+142 EEDEEFQE

-155 RDVLPDSMTIND
+155 KDVLPDSITIQD
-167 EFDEFIRDK
+167 EFDEFIYSK
-176 YEKQKN
+176 YEQQKN
-182 QKKVFGRNIFN
+182 KIKVFGRNIFN

-215 GDAVYVDVYGASN
+215 GDAVYVDIYGASN
-228 KSVETTVSPDGYI
+228 KSAEATVSPDGYI
-241 NVEGFGLIYVSGLTV
+241 NIEGYGLIYVSGLTV
-256 AQANARVKSE
+256 AQANARVRSE
-266 LGKRYSSST
+266 MGKRYSSSK
-275 IKLTVGQTKTIAV
+275 IKLTVGQTKTITV

-305 STVFHALYMAGGT
+305 SSVFHALYMAGGT

-325 DIKVFRNNKQVA
+325 DIKVFRNNRQVA

-348 KLRSNI
+348 RMSSNI
-354 RLAEGD
+354 RLTEGD

-387 TESMSSLLKYS
+387 SESMSSLLKYS
-398 GGFAG
+398 GGFTG

-417 RQYSVYNVEEFDM
+417 RQYSVYNVGEFDM

-443 DSVLT
+443 DSVLV

-468 GNGINSVRTLVEHA
+468 GKDINSVRTLVEHA
-482 EGVTEQ
+482 EGVTEE
-488 AFLNRAIIHRTKAD
+488 AFLNRAIIHRMKAD

-508 SVDLKGILAGTT
+508 SVDLKNILAGTA

-528 DVLFIPTSEDANME
+528 DVLFIPTQEEMNAE
-542 KTLTISGEV
+542 KTITIYGEV
-551 YYPGIYRYAD
+551 YYPGVYKYAE
-561 NETIEDFILQAGGL
+561 NETIEDFVLQAGGL
-575 KETASTVKVDISRR
+575 KETASTVKVDVSRR
-589 RINPAATASEA
+589 RINPAATESDA
-600 ELSQTFTMSLKDGF
+600 ELAQTFTMSLKDGF
-614 VVDGTPGFVL
+614 VVDGTPGFTL
-624 QPYDEVYVRKSPG
+624 EPFDEVYVRKSPG

-642 NIKIEG
+642 NITISG
-648 EVLFPGDYALAA
+648 EVLFPGSYSLAT
-660 KTQRLSDV
+660 KRQRLSDL
-668 MKMAGGVT
+668 MKAAGGVT
-676 AFGYAKGAR
+676 QFGYAKGAR
-685 LERKVSPEERIRM
+685 LERKVNTEERIRM

-708 YEEMQNEQAVS
+708 YEEMQNEQVIS
-719 LASAKVSVAG
+719 LANAKANVSG
-729 LNEDAS
+729 LKDDTD
-735 KSAMVQKFRVADTYY
+735 KSAMVQKFKVNDTYY

-758 LANPGGDEDITLREG
+758 LENPGGEEDIILREG
-773 DKIIVPMYNATVKV
+773 DKIIVPIYNGTVKV

-798 FISGKKAK
+798 FISGKKPR
-806 YYLSQAGGLGNHANK
+806 YYLSQAGGYGNYANK

-842 EPGCEIIVPYKVKKV
+842 EPGCEIIVPYKTKKV

>member
-1 MHMRHV
+1 MR
-7 DWHEKNIFNE
+7 
-17 MKKYI
+17 KYLC
-22 VLLLMAVVT
+22 LLLFAVFT
-31 SVNVCAQSSMSDD
+31 CMEASAQSSMTDN
-44 QVMQFAIREQKAGS
+44 QVLQFAVKEQKAGS
-58 SQQQIVTK
+58 TQQQIVTK
-66 LIQRGVDINQI
+66 LMQRGVDISQI
-77 RRVRKKLERETS
+77 RRVKKKMERTAS
-89 QSGLGV
+89 ADGMGV
-95 VSNIDKAG
+95 VSNVNKND
-103 DRTRKAAVVGKE
+103 DRSRKGNSANAEIQPDESE
-115 AQADEAQSRTSGLV
+115 ARTSGLV
-129 EAERQRSTRRTYD
+129 ERERDKSVRHTYD
-142 DEDPEYLE
+142 EDDEEFQA

-155 RDVLPDSMTIND
+155 KDVMPDSLTLED
-167 EFDEFIRDK
+167 EFDDFIRDK

-182 QKKVFGRNIFN
+182 RKKVFGRNVFN

-215 GDAVYVDVYGASN
+215 GDAVYVDIYGASN
-228 KSVETTVSPDGYI
+228 KSLEMTVSPDGYI
-241 NVEGFGLIYVSGLTV
+241 NVEGYGLVSVSGLTV
-256 AQANARVKSE
+256 SQANARVKSE

-275 IKLTVGQTKTIAV
+275 IKLTVGQTKTISV

-348 KLRSNI
+348 KLSGNV

-378 RPMYYEMKP
+378 RPMYYEMK
-387 TESMSSLLKYS
+387 TSESMASLLKYA
-398 GGFAG
+398 GGFTG
-403 DAYTKSV
+403 DAYSKSV

-417 RQYSVYNVEEFDM
+417 RQYSVYNVNEFDQA
-430 GQFYMADGDSVSV
+430 QFYMADGDSVCV
-443 DSVLT
+443 DSVLV

-468 GNGINSVRTLVEHA
+468 GDGINSVRTLVEQA

-488 AFLNRAIIHRTKAD
+488 AFLNRAIIHRMKQD
-502 RTLEVI
+502 RTLEVVR
-508 SVDLKGILAGTT
+508 VDLKGILDGTV
-520 ADIPLKNE
+520 ADVPLKNE
-528 DVLFIPTSEDANME
+528 DVLFIPTQEELNME
-542 KTLTISGEV
+542 KTITISGEV
-551 YYPGIYRYAD
+551 FYPGIYKYAE

-575 KETASTVKVDISRR
+575 KETASTVKVDVSRR
-589 RINPAATASEA
+589 KVNPGATQSEDDLA
-600 ELSQTFTMSLKDGF
+600 EIFSISLKDGF

-624 QPYDEVYVRKSPG
+624 QPFDEVYVRKSPG
-637 TNEQV
+637 TTDPV
-642 NIKIEG
+642 DVTISG
-648 EVLFPGDYALAA
+648 EVLFPGDYSLAA

-668 MKMAGGVT
+668 LKAAGGVT
-676 AFGYAKGAR
+676 PFGYAKGAR
-685 LERKVSPEERIRM
+685 LERKVNAEERIRM

-708 YEEMQNEQAVS
+708 YEEIQQEQAIS
-719 LASAKVSVAG
+719 MASAKTSVTG
-729 LNEDAS
+729 MNNDID
-735 KSAMVQKFRVADTYY
+735 KSAMVQKFKVRDTYY

-758 LANPGGDEDITLREG
+758 LANPGCDEDITLREG
-773 DKIIVPMYNATVKV
+773 DKIIVPVYNATVKI

-798 FISGKKAK
+798 FTKGKKFK
-806 YYLSQAGGLGNHANK
+806 QYLSQAGGYSNNANK

-832 AAKIS
+832 AAKVS
-837 DGAKP
+837 DGAEP
-842 EPGCEIIVPYKVKKV
+842 EPGCEIIVPYKSKKV
-857 QNTQQWITIGT
+857 QNVQQWISIGT
-868 GVASLA
+868 GVASLV

>member
-1 MHMRHV
+1 
-7 DWHEKNIFNE
+7 
-17 MKKYI
+17 MKRRLASTLLF
-22 VLLLMAVVT
+22 LLLA
-31 SVNVCAQSSMSDD
+31 SSLSWAQSSMTDD
-44 QVMQFAIREQKAGS
+44 QIFQFAVKEQKAGT

-66 LIQRGVDINQI
+66 LMQRGVDINQI
-77 RRVRKKLERETS
+77 RRVKRKLERETK
-89 QSGLGV
+89 QTGLGV
-95 VSNIDKAG
+95 VSNVG
-103 DRTRKAAVVGKE
+103 TNNNDRTRKANTQTDELASE
-115 AQADEAQSRTSGLV
+115 NADKYTSGMILDN
-129 EAERQRSTRRTYD
+129 RYQSKRRTYD
-142 DEDPEYLE
+142 ENDPEFQE
-150 FLKAY
+150 FMKAY
-155 RDVLPDSMTIND
+155 KELLPDSLTIQD
-167 EFDEFIRDK
+167 EFDEFI
-176 YEKQKN
+176 YEKYQK
-182 QKKVFGRNIFN
+182 QKDQRKVFGRNIFN

-215 GDAVYVDVYGASN
+215 GDAVFVDIYGASN
-228 KSVETTVSPDGYI
+228 KSAQATVTPDGYI
-241 NVEGFGLIYVSGLTV
+241 NIEGYGLIYVSGLTV
-256 AQANARVKSE
+256 AQANAKVKSE
-266 LGKRYSSST
+266 LGKRYSSSK
-275 IKLTVGQTKTIAV
+275 IKLTVGQTKTISV

-305 STVFHALYMAGGT
+305 SSVFHALYMAGGT
-318 NDIGTLR
+318 NEIGTLR

-343 YMLNG
+343 YILNG
-348 KLRSNI
+348 RLRSNI
-354 RLAEGD
+354 RLTEGD

-378 RPMYYEMKP
+378 RPMYYEMK
-387 TESMSSLLKYS
+387 TSESMSSLLKYS

-417 RQYSVYNVEEFDM
+417 RQYSIYNVEEFDM
-430 GQFYMADGDSVSV
+430 GQFLMADGDSVSV

-468 GNGINSVRTLVEHA
+468 GAGINSVRTLVEHA

-488 AFLNRAIIHRTKAD
+488 AFLNRAIIHRMKSD

-508 SVDLKGILAGTT
+508 SVDLKGILAGTVP
-520 ADIPLKNE
+520 DVPMKNE
-528 DVLFIPTSEDANME
+528 DVLFIPTQEELNTE
-542 KTLTISGEV
+542 KTITIYGEV
-551 YYPGIYRYAD
+551 FYPGIYKYAE
-561 NETIEDFILQAGGL
+561 NETIEDFVLQAGGL
-575 KETASTVKVDISRR
+575 KESASTVKVDVSRR
-589 RINPAATASEA
+589 IVNPEATTSNA
-600 ELSQTFTMSLKDGF
+600 EIAQIFSMSLKDGF
-614 VVDGTPGFVL
+614 VIDGTPGFTL
-624 QPYDEVYVRKSPG
+624 QPFDEVYVRKSPG

-642 NIKIEG
+642 NVSISG
-648 EVLFPGDYALAA
+648 EVLFPGSYSLAT
-660 KTQRLSDV
+660 KKQRLSDI

-685 LERKVSPEERIRM
+685 LERKVNPEERIRM

-708 YEEMQNEQAVS
+708 YEEMQNEQAIS
-719 LASAKVSVAG
+719 LANAKANVST
-729 LNEDAS
+729 LKEDANQ
-735 KSAMVQKFRVADTYY
+735 SAMVQKFKVGDTYY

-773 DKIIVPMYNATVKV
+773 DKIIVPVFNGTVKV

-798 FISGKKAK
+798 YISGKKTK
-806 YYLSQAGGLGNHANK
+806 YYLSQAGGFGNYANK

-832 AAKIS
+832 AAKLS

-842 EPGCEIIVPYKVKKV
+842 EPGCEIIVPYKAKKV
-857 QNTQQWITIGT
+857 QNFQQWVTLGT
-868 GVASLA
+868 GIASLA